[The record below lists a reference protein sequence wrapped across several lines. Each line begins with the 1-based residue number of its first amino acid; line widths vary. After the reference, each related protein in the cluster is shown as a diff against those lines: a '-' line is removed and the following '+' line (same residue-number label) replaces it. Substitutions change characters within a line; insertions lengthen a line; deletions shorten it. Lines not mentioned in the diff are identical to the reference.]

1 MTSERR
7 GAEGASNSSSFTG
20 TKAGAIVSGDPAAP
34 SFSFVAPRRRSR
46 QPSRERRI
54 HLKMRLAF
62 SPCRR
67 ATAATETPE
76 ARASSTIRL
85 RSSRLLVVR
94 RRSPVSSF
102 AAIGVHLGSRW
113 TPNPIQM
120 RADRRPSDHA
130 YGNSLINLAD
140 TSENF
145 RGREGGNLGRLFGR
159 DCVHL
164 RWCVSHVGNGDVEL
178 VPLHRG
184 YDSWIGVG

>member
-1 MTSERR
+1 MTSEGR

-34 SFSFVAPRRRSR
+34 GFSFAAPRRRSR

-67 ATAATETPE
+67 ATAATEAPE
-76 ARASSTIRL
+76 ARASSPIRL

-94 RRSPVSSF
+94 RRSPASSF

-130 YGNSLINLAD
+130 YISTTKIRRSSRSALA
-140 TSENF
+140 
-145 RGREGGNLGRLFGR
+145 LGPAM
-159 DCVHL
+159 L
-164 RWCVSHVGNGDVEL
+164 RRPSSWTIHPLVRSASAATRRPRSHTTNTEARHG
-178 VPLHRG
+178 P
-184 YDSWIGVG
+184 S